1 MKKHYHIS
9 ITTRAGDALIPEKA
23 LQKDD
28 FLLGVFASNKTKALL
43 QGSGGTPE
51 KKEYVVFGEDDT
63 VRAFADDLISR
74 YIDYRTL
81 CFCGIEKVSK
91 DDFCLSIV
99 EISPSPK
106 VLEQTLR
113 GIMSR
118 SCQGLPIPEFHIPS
132 DMN

>member
-9 ITTRAGDALIPEKA
+9 IATLAGDVLIPEKA
-23 LQKDD
+23 LQKDE
-28 FLLGVFASNKTKALL
+28 FLLGVFASNKTKVLL

-51 KKEYVVFGEDDT
+51 KKEYVVFGEDDA

-74 YIDYRTL
+74 FIDYRTL
-81 CFCGIEKVSK
+81 CLYGIEKVSK

-99 EISPSPK
+99 EIAPSPK
-106 VLEQTLR
+106 ALEQVLR

-118 SCQGLPIPEFHIPS
+118 SCQGLPISELHFPS